1 MMAEEISA
9 KTILNSF
16 KEPDP
21 WFGIKYN
28 MNLYRGCRH
37 QCIYCDSR
45 SECYRI
51 DDFSHIQVKTNAIEL
66 LRRELPRKK
75 VKGTIGTGSMN
86 DPYMPDEAKYEM
98 TRKALG
104 IIALY
109 KFPVHIITK
118 SGLITRDSD
127 LLKEISKVYAAASFT
142 ITTADDE
149 LGLTLEPGAP
159 KVSQRFKAMEVL
171 AKEGILTGVT
181 AMPILPFL
189 EDNETNLKAIIE
201 KAKDS
206 GASYILFGLG
216 VSLRDR
222 QRDYFY
228 NKLDLYFP
236 GIKQKYE
243 RTYGLK
249 YWCNSPEYDR
259 LHKTIKELCAKY
271 ELPDKMPFFE
281 PEITQNDQLELL

>member
-1 MMAEEISA
+1 MAEEIYA
-9 KTILNSF
+9 RTILNSF

-51 DDFSHIQVKTNAIEL
+51 EDFSRVQVKTNAIDL

-75 VKGTIGTGSMN
+75 IKGTIGTGSMH
-86 DPYMPDEAKYEM
+86 DPYMPDEAKYGM
-98 TRKALG
+98 TRKALE
-104 IIALY
+104 IIAAN

-118 SGLITRDSD
+118 SDLILRDAD
-127 LLKEISKVYAAASFT
+127 LLKEIGKVYAAASIT
-142 ITTADDE
+142 ITTANDG
-149 LGLTLEPGAP
+149 LGLKLEPGAP
-159 KVSQRFKAMEVL
+159 KVSQRFTAIEKL
-171 AKEGILTGVT
+171 AKEGVLTGIT
-181 AMPILPFL
+181 AMPILPFI
-189 EDNETNLKAIIE
+189 EDNDDNLKAIVE
-201 KAKDS
+201 RAKDS
-206 GASYILFGLG
+206 GANYILFGLG

-228 NKLDLYFP
+228 NKLDAYFP

-243 RTYGLK
+243 KVYGLK

-259 LHKTIKELCAKY
+259 LKKTVQNLCVKY
-271 ELPDKMPFFE
+271 GMPTKMPFYIPEE
-281 PEITQNDQLELL
+281 PQADQLELL